1 MVVYHHTDMDGK
13 SAGWLVHTMHPFA
26 IEDHP
31 EKYIMTNYGDKF
43 DKHNEKDD
51 VVIVD
56 VSISDTSYEDFLNIC
71 KTSRSVTWIDHHQ
84 TSLDII
90 EKHKEEL
97 QAIPN
102 LTYFVSK
109 CACGA
114 ALTYSFFHIPQEDLM
129 TIRSINEDEEY
140 EITAKYVY
148 STIAPI
154 QSADIIIQMYKK
166 NKKNPTDCVVRDCK
180 VKLPTWLFYVDD
192 YDCWKQVNT
201 NSNLFSLGFD
211 SEDTSIAIRNDQGE
225 WYFNQFWSWLT
236 SNQTYVNDIINAGSN
251 IDKYIKARYTR
262 ELSSTFE
269 WEYNGT
275 TFICKNAH
283 GNSWNFGELIKK
295 YPAAILFNY
304 DGKSGKWDYSV
315 YSDESSKFDCKAFCE
330 SFGGGGHLHAS
341 GFQIKELIFTNA
353 PKEKENIIFLGGTCN
368 DDPWRDKFI
377 SLWKKNEDQKIKN
390 IKLFNPV
397 VSNWT
402 EECKKKEDNVKSNA
416 KLNLFVI
423 TPKQKGYYSFAEI
436 AECAHYSKVF
446 FAVVDEYNQFDD
458 DKIINSFS
466 AIGDIVESHEGIYKF
481 YEGKD
486 ALNNL
491 INDIIAE
498 L

>member
-13 SAGWLVHTMHPFA
+13 SAGWLVHMVHPFA

-43 DKHNEKDD
+43 DKHTEKDD

-71 KTSRSVTWIDHHQ
+71 KTARSVTWIDHHQ

-114 ALTYSFFHIPQEDLM
+114 ALTYSFFRIPQEDLM
-129 TIRSINEDEEY
+129 AIRQTSEDEEY
-140 EITAKYVY
+140 EITATYEHCDLELTPFGVVNI
-148 STIAPI
+148 SMIR
-154 QSADIIIQMYKK
+154 K
-166 NKKNPTDCVVRDCK
+166 NKKNPTDYTTREVQ

-192 YDCWKQVNT
+192 YDSWKQLHS

-211 SEDTSIAIRNDQGE
+211 AEDTSIAVMNKQGE
-225 WYFNQFWSWLT
+225 WVFNQFWSWL
-236 SNQTYVNDIINAGSN
+236 NMPAFVNDLVNSGKA
-251 IDKYIKARYTR
+251 IDKYIKARYAR

-269 WEYNGT
+269 WGYKGT
-275 TFICKNAH
+275 TFICKNAP

-315 YSDESSKFDCKAFCE
+315 YSDDKSNFDCKAFCE

-341 GFQIKELIFTNA
+341 GFQIKELIFTNT
-353 PKEKENIIFLGGTCN
+353 PKEKDNVIFLGGTCN
-368 DDPWRDKFI
+368 EDKWREKFI
-377 SLWKKNEDQKIKN
+377 SLWKKSKDEKIKG
-390 IKLFNPV
+390 IKLFDPIVPDWN
-397 VSNWT
+397 
-402 EECKKKEDNVKSNA
+402 EECKKKEDEIKASA
-416 KLNLFVI
+416 MMNLFVI
-423 TPKQKGYYSFAEI
+423 TPNQKGYYSFAEI
-436 AECAHYSKVF
+436 ADCAHYSKVF
-446 FAVVDEYNQFDD
+446 FAVVDEYDQFDEATY
-458 DKIINSFS
+458 NSFN
-466 AIGDIVESHEGIYKF
+466 AIGKLVEAHEGIYKIYNGEDLF
-481 YEGKD
+481 ESLLND
-486 ALNNL
+486 VITAL
-491 INDIIAE
+491 
-498 L
+498 

>member
-13 SAGWLVHTMHPFA
+13 SAGWLVHAMHPFA

-31 EKYIMTNYGDKF
+31 EKYIMTDYGDKF

-56 VSISDTSYEDFLNIC
+56 VSISDTTYEDFLNIC
-71 KTSRSVTWIDHHQ
+71 KTARSVTWIDHHQ

-114 ALTYSFFHIPQEDLM
+114 ALTYSFFKIPQEDLM
-129 TIRSINEDEEY
+129 TIRQTSEDEEY
-140 EITAKYVY
+140 DISAKYDYCNMELTPFGVI
-148 STIAPI
+148 TIT
-154 QSADIIIQMYKK
+154 MLKK
-166 NKKNPTDCVVRDCK
+166 NKKNPTDYITRDIK

-192 YDCWKQVNT
+192 YDSWKQLHP

-211 SEDTSIAIRNDQGE
+211 SEETSIAILNDNEVYQ
-225 WYFNQFWSWLT
+225 FNQFWTWLT
-236 SNQTYVNDIINAGSN
+236 SNQTYVNDIVSAGRN
-251 IDKYIKARYTR
+251 IDKYIKARYAK

-341 GFQIKELIFTNA
+341 GFQIKELIFTNM
-353 PKEKENIIFLGGTCN
+353 PKSKDNVIFLGGTCN
-368 DDPWRDKFI
+368 EDKWREKFI
-377 SLWKKNEDQKIKN
+377 SLWKNKDDEKIKG
-390 IKLFNPV
+390 IKLFDPIVPDWN
-397 VSNWT
+397 N
-402 EECKKKEDNVKSNA
+402 ECKKKENEVKSSSIM
-416 KLNLFVI
+416 NLFVI
-423 TPKQKGYYSFAEI
+423 TPNQKGYFSFAEI
-436 AECAHYSKVF
+436 ADCAHYSKVF
-446 FAVVDEYNQFDD
+446 FAVLDEHNQFDKD
-458 DKIINSFS
+458 TINSFND
-466 AIGDIVESHEGIYKF
+466 IGELVEAHEGIYKV
-481 YEGKD
+481 YDGEDGLKSIID
-486 ALNNL
+486 
-491 INDIIAE
+491 DIIAA